1 MSMTK
6 TIKAVLLEKH
16 ENPDGKLHAKM
27 DLFESILNS
36 PDSKFRNSLLQC
48 NDENDPWLTPDLKNH
63 FQNMIQKFKE
73 AKAGGENVKW
83 QGYID
88 IQKITQA
95 KQIEIY
101 NEIKAYKNY
110 VKYLNMSKFGRQSLQ
125 DQNSKKRQQQKL
137 TEENEN
143 NESTLEFSQ
152 SELIEIREDAFKQ
165 VDSEILT
172 QRLRFNNQ
180 ANEMANLMWKD
191 RLENPLK
198 DQTRYV

>member
-16 ENPDGKLHAKM
+16 ENPDGKLHTKM

-110 VKYLNMSKFGRQSLQ
+110 VKYLNMSKIGGQIL
-125 DQNSKKRQQQKL
+125 DQKRQKV
-137 TEENEN
+137 TEN
-143 NESTLEFSQ
+143 NLESL
-152 SELIEIREDAFKQ
+152 SELIEIREDAFKR
-165 VDSEILT
+165 VDSELLT
-172 QRLRFNNQ
+172 QRLRFNNH
-180 ANEMANLMWKD
+180 ANEMANQMWKD
-191 RLENPLK
+191 RLENPYLRHLR
-198 DQTRYV
+198 T